1 MNKGFSIVEAIV
13 SVFILGI
20 MVVALIN
27 FFPVSS
33 AINARADRLA
43 EAAILSEDF
52 IEFFRSVPFDTL
64 KDFIA
69 TGNDSGTHILGGVLG
84 GWHFTRTWVLTDNGN
99 IIQVE
104 IRCSW
109 PNPRKLGTSNISIVT
124 QISDYE

>member
-1 MNKGFSIVEAIV
+1 MNRGFSIIEALV

-27 FFPVSS
+27 FFPISS
-33 AINARADRLA
+33 AINARADRLT
-43 EAAILSEDF
+43 EAAILSEDL
-52 IEFFRSVPFDTL
+52 IEFYRSVPFDTL
-64 KDFIA
+64 KASIA
-69 TGNDSGTHILGGVLG
+69 AGNDSGTQILGGVPG

-109 PNPRKLGTSNISIVT
+109 PNPRKLGTSNISVVT